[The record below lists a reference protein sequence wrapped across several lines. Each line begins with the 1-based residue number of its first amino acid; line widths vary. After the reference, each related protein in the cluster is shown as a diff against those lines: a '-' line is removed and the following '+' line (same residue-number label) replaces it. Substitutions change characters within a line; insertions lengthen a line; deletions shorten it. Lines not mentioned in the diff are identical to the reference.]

1 MREINFGGEPIKR
14 VKHNLFMTGFLQVF
28 LVAMNT
34 VFVSSGHIIPMF
46 VTGLGISL
54 VWSWNIKKIAFSTIK
69 ERLKYSFGAAT
80 GTVLGWFLATYI
92 KSFL

>member
-1 MREINFGGEPIKR
+1 MKPIPS
-14 VKHNLFMTGFLQVF
+14 VLSWVGSSQVF

-34 VFVSSGHIIPMF
+34 VFVSSGHKIPMF